1 MAGVEVLENWYP
13 LPTLVKISSALTGVK
28 EDKGTVMELTAREIW
43 AVIHGMMLGSLF
55 LLAYAGDLAELIN
68 LGSEWAT
75 ESGIAKRVHRLMAG
89 TWIMAIVAWLT
100 VITGTWIVY
109 PWYRAK
115 PPTGADLTAFPRS
128 FLLTKPTTAGWHTF
142 GMEWKEHVAWLAPI
156 LATAVAYMVTRYGA
170 RLAKDGQVRR
180 AVIVLFT
187 VAFLAAAVAGLFGAF
202 INKAAP
208 IH

>member
-1 MAGVEVLENWYP
+1 LE
-13 LPTLVKISSALTGVK
+13 
-28 EDKGTVMELTAREIW
+28 EKGAIMELNAREIW

-55 LLAYAGDLAELIN
+55 LLAYAGGLAELIN

-75 ESGIAKRVHRLMAG
+75 EAGIAKRVRRLVVG
-89 TWIMAIVAWLT
+89 TWVMAIVAWLT

-109 PWYRAK
+109 PWYRCK
-115 PPTGADLTAFPRS
+115 PPVGTADLTLFCRS
-128 FLLTKPTTAGWHTF
+128 LLLSKYNTAGWHTF

-156 LATAVAYMVTRYGA
+156 LATAVAYMVTCYGA
-170 RLAKDGQVRR
+170 SLAKDNQVRR
-180 AVIVLFT
+180 AVIVLFS
-187 VAFLAAAVAGLFGAF
+187 VAFFAAAAAGLFGAF

>member
-1 MAGVEVLENWYP
+1 M
-13 LPTLVKISSALTGVK
+13 TLTP
-28 EDKGTVMELTAREIW
+28 REIW

-55 LLAYAGDLAELIN
+55 LLAYAGGLAELIN
-68 LGSEWAT
+68 LGSQWAT
-75 ESGIAKRVHRLMAG
+75 EAGVAKRVRRLIAG
-89 TWIMAIVAWLT
+89 TWVMAIVAWLT
-100 VITGTWIVY
+100 VITGTYIVY

-115 PPTGADLTAFPRS
+115 PPAGADLSMFPKG
-128 FLLTKPTTAGWHTF
+128 LLVSKTTTAGWHNF

-170 RLAKDGQVRR
+170 KLAKDAEVRR

-187 VAFLAAAVAGLFGAF
+187 VAFLTAAVAGLFGAF